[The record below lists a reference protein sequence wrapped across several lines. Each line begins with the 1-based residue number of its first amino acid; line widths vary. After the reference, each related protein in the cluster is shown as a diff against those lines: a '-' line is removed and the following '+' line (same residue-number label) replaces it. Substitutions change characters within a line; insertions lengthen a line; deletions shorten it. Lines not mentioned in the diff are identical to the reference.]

1 MGRHIFTPKI
11 GTFIVNPVIC
21 LGGSKPMTKR
31 LEVNDGEWMDVS
43 DKLVNSVQAH
53 AIDNNLRYGEAF
65 VDYVESGLVGEE
77 TEEETEE

>member
-1 MGRHIFTPKI
+1 
-11 GTFIVNPVIC
+11 
-21 LGGSKPMTKR
+21 MTKR

-65 VDYVESGLVGEE
+65 VDYVENGLVGEE
-77 TEEETEE
+77 EEEEEEDTEEETEE

>member
-1 MGRHIFTPKI
+1 
-11 GTFIVNPVIC
+11 
-21 LGGSKPMTKR
+21 MTKR

-65 VDYVESGLVGEE
+65 VDYVESGLIGDGEE
-77 TEEETEE
+77 EEEEDTEEE